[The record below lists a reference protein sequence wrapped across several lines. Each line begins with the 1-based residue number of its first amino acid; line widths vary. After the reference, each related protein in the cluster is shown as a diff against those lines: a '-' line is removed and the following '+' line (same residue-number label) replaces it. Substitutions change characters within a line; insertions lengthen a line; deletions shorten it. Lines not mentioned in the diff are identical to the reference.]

1 MECDT
6 LGSTEAFGMCRG
18 RARGSSCQKADLKDG
33 DARVC
38 ALCQSLRIQLSCE
51 KLIRGKEIEEGE
63 KKDLISLSLFFLFFR
78 PFTGTGTLPLCLLK
92 REFNLEL
99 QAFYTGHMERTYLQ
113 GPNEIWTHTRRIT
126 LLGRT
131 GGEGG
136 GVIRLQ
142 PQLGSESHS
151 LNTRARICSHHHRVA
166 LLFLHSRLVS
176 CANLAAMR

>member
-6 LGSTEAFGMCRG
+6 LGSTEAFGLCWG
-18 RARGSSCQKADLKDG
+18 RGSSCQKADLKDG

-63 KKDLISLSLFFLFFR
+63 KKDFVFFSLFFP

-92 REFNLEL
+92 WGLNLEL

-113 GPNEIWTHTRRIT
+113 GPNEIRTHTRRVT
-126 LLGRT
+126 LLGRI
-131 GGEGG
+131 GGAQSG
-136 GVIRLQ
+136 
-142 PQLGSESHS
+142 
-151 LNTRARICSHHHRVA
+151 CSP
-166 LLFLHSRLVS
+166 
-176 CANLAAMR
+176 N